1 METDN
6 NWVLS
11 VLTFLP
17 LVGAAIVMAIIVT
30 ALCSLRYKIQ

>member
-17 LVGAAIVMAIIVT
+17 LAGAAIVMAIPK
-30 ALCSLRYKIQ
+30 A